1 MVVMGRKT
9 LETFPNGLP
18 LMGRTNIVLT
28 HDKKFRVPGA
38 LIVHDMEELHEE
50 LEKYN
55 SEDIYVIGG
64 ESVYRQ
70 LIDECDVAHV
80 TKIDFAYDADAHFPD
95 LDADPAWEITAAST
109 RNFLKNLLFFIFG
122 FLRIPGVIPL
132 RQGDLTACIGFQE
145 SRQLSTVHLDCLNHA
160 DNLQVFFL
168 GDLLL
173 QVTNLFLQFADLG
186 FRLFNLT
193 SVFLNRRHK
202 ISSFLKFVT
211 SSSDRSRG
219 YTGC

>member
-1 MVVMGRKT
+1 MNLIVAADENWAIGNKNELLVRIPADQKFFRETTMGKVVVMGRKT

-28 HDKKFRVPGA
+28 HDKKFRVPGT

-80 TKIDFAYDADAHFPD
+80 TKIDFAYDAADSEEQTYFD
-95 LDADPAWEITAAST
+95 LEYYFY
-109 RNFLKNLLFFIFG
+109 RYERVRK
-122 FLRIPGVIPL
+122 
-132 RQGDLTACIGFQE
+132 
-145 SRQLSTVHLDCLNHA
+145 
-160 DNLQVFFL
+160 
-168 GDLLL
+168 
-173 QVTNLFLQFADLG
+173 
-186 FRLFNLT
+186 
-193 SVFLNRRHK
+193 
-202 ISSFLKFVT
+202 
-211 SSSDRSRG
+211 
-219 YTGC
+219 